1 MEYDSK
7 TRHSVILHS
16 TLSYTRG
23 VNNNVHTKSEYQVR
37 AHMPI
42 YQRPLSPYRR
52 VPGVPG
58 IPCVASAHGPAGPCL
73 PQAAPGTYGAP
84 CTAAHPGPRDGPASG
99 ARVTIAWPPCA
110 VQAVAG
116 ASRARPPSYLKR
128 PHRLRWPALANSDL
142 HPPQLP
148 YRPRPRPPWQRL
160 AADSRRTSG
169 GLDACG
175 AQEARLCELAEVRLR
190 GWCNVRPVMLMIVRV
205 SRWLDAYTCVC
216 ILGSRGQSAPRSDSQ
231 SGGGRGRR
239 RSQRVN

>member
-73 PQAAPGTYGAP
+73 PPPPLPSLLPLLPPLKRSNFSESRRLKAVSKWQTATRRQAAQKGVLLREDSILPPPELKTPDPAGDVAD
-84 CTAAHPGPRDGPASG
+84 AALMEVDRLTEELRALNAEAEAVKVIRLLLLLLNDYI
-99 ARVTIAWPPCA
+99 VTTFTTINHLCNIFLTT
-110 VQAVAG
+110 
-116 ASRARPPSYLKR
+116 SL
-128 PHRLRWPALANSDL
+128 
-142 HPPQLP
+142 
-148 YRPRPRPPWQRL
+148 PRPR
-160 AADSRRTSG
+160 
-169 GLDACG
+169 
-175 AQEARLCELAEVRLR
+175 
-190 GWCNVRPVMLMIVRV
+190 
-205 SRWLDAYTCVC
+205 
-216 ILGSRGQSAPRSDSQ
+216 
-231 SGGGRGRR
+231 RR
-239 RSQRVN
+239 R